1 MAPEQ
6 AVGDANVDQR
16 ADLYAWGVMAYELL
30 AERHPFAMHTTPQAL
45 VTAHL
50 TQQPTPIA
58 PRAGTTIPP
67 SVAALVMQCL
77 AKDPAA
83 RPASARELLGVL
95 DAVNTPSAQ
104 PAAAAPMSA
113 RQRGAF
119 IALVVVAALVGGSV
133 LLKRGRSAGDAA
145 MDRSVAVLP
154 FENAGGDST
163 REYFADGLTEEL
175 IGRLAARGLRV
186 TGRNSVFTFKGQH
199 PTPRQVGEA
208 LHVGSVLTG
217 SVRRRGDQL
226 HVNAELAST
235 INDAVLRVFP
245 VDGAA
250 SQLFALQRELVDSVE
265 AHFGVAPSAARPG
278 RFEGTAN
285 LEAYDAYLR
294 GMYLFNNLSRD
305 GFSSALAQ
313 FDRAIALDPAYA
325 QPHVGKVL
333 VLISVADGFAPPS
346 DILEQA
352 RAGGRQHS
360 VHGLER
366 VRSDRGIPS
375 WAPRAICGGGPS
387 TCTGCTRTSLMRR
400 RRSSRRGCSPT
411 RSRHCFSRSVNS
423 FRSWLGRLIPP
434 GPFSSAR
441 RRGFRRSIT
450 PTRSMAAS

>member
-1 MAPEQ
+1 M
-6 AVGDANVDQR
+6 GDANVDPR

-30 AERHPFAMHTTPQAL
+30 AEAHPFAMHTTPQAL
-45 VTAHL
+45 VAAHL

-58 PRAGTTIPP
+58 PRGGTTIPP
-67 SVAALVMQCL
+67 AVAALVMRCL

-104 PAAAAPMSA
+104 PAAAAPMST
-113 RQRGAF
+113 RQRGVF
-119 IALVVVAALVGGSV
+119 IALVVGAALVAGSV
-133 LLKRGRSAGDAA
+133 LLTRGRSAGDAGP
-145 MDRSVAVLP
+145 DRSVAVLP

-163 REYFADGLTEEL
+163 QEYFADGLTEEL

-226 HVNAELAST
+226 HVTAELAST
-235 INDAVLRVFP
+235 TNDSVLRVFM
-245 VDGAA
+245 VDRAA

-265 AHFGVAPSAARPG
+265 AHFGVASSAARSR

-294 GMYLFNNLSRD
+294 GMFLMNHGASGADVY
-305 GFSSALAQ
+305 ATLAQ

-325 QPHVGKVL
+325 QPHAAKVQA
-333 VLISVADGFAPPS
+333 LIGVADGFAAPS
-346 DILEQA
+346 DILEQGLKEVRLALAADSTLPMAWSAFAPIAEYQFDWPAARRALDRARQLGPPDALWWFSESTYRMHENRLRRWPGSHRA
-352 RAGGRQHS
+352 RAPHRSALGDASHLS
-360 VHGLER
+360 PHG
-366 VRSDRGIPS
+366 SAAC
-375 WAPRAICGGGPS
+375 WAD
-387 TCTGCTRTSLMRR
+387 
-400 RRSSRRGCSPT
+400 
-411 RSRHCFSRSVNS
+411 
-423 FRSWLGRLIPP
+423 
-434 GPFSSAR
+434 
-441 RRGFRRSIT
+441 
-450 PTRSMAAS
+450 